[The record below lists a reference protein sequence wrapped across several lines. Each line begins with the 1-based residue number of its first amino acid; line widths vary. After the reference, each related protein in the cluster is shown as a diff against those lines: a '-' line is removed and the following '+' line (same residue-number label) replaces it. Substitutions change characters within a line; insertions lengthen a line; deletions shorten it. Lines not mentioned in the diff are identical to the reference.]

1 MIESRLMDANVDT
14 PFFKKDDP
22 SAVKILLLK
31 NLAPLDEEPYYGQ
44 QLDEMVKSMID
55 DSSSHNSSNIDKVT
69 PAQEGKFDFQTI
81 SEN

>member
-1 MIESRLMDANVDT
+1 MDANVDT

-22 SAVKILLLK
+22 NHSAVKILLLK
-31 NLAPLDEEPYYGQ
+31 NLAPFDEEPNYGQ

-55 DSSSHNSSNIDKVT
+55 DSNSHDSLTIDKVT
-69 PAQEGKFDFQTI
+69 PAQEGKFDFQTN